1 MVEKDSL
8 FKTKIKHYNNLF
20 DFKETYRI
28 LFEWLVDQGYDVNE
42 KSYKES
48 LQAGGAKEIEV
59 EWEATKKVSDYFKF
73 WIKVKFHPMGMTSVD
88 VEIDGVKTKM
98 NKGLFDIE
106 VECAL
111 MKDYEERWSTMPIF
125 KFLRTFYDKYLIR
138 ERIEAYEGKC
148 IQEMEE
154 FVAQAKSY
162 LALTGRR

>member
-8 FKTKIKHYNNLF
+8 IKTKIKHYDNLF

-28 LFEWLVDQGYDVNE
+28 LFEWLMDQGYDVNE
-42 KSYKES
+42 KSYKEV

-73 WIKVKFHPMGMTSVD
+73 WIKIKFHPMGMTSVD
-88 VEIDGVKTKM
+88 VEVDGVKTKM
-98 NKGLFDIE
+98 NKGKMDIE

-111 MKDYEERWSTMPIF
+111 MKDYEERWSTIPFF

-138 ERIEAYEGKC
+138 ERIEQYEGRC

-154 FVAQAKSY
+154 FVSQAKSF
-162 LALTGRR
+162 LAITGRK